1 MKMPYVRFLA
11 FYDHMI
17 YIMNMDSKEGRAQN
31 RAKDEKFAK
40 RAGVAPKNT
49 ALDDMKKLKKL
60 FTNKK

>member
-1 MKMPYVRFLA
+1 
-11 FYDHMI
+11 MI